1 MTNNQKIAWSG
12 SDEHGYTG
20 NVDGVALY
28 KVRIV
33 LHPPAEPREKPR
45 RFYLT
50 RRLEPRSYEGVGDT
64 SHTLDEAKADCESD
78 FRNGG
83 RAALYKILGHALLV
97 VEALGYCVSKL
108 ETTKR
113 KDRVSKPTLDDA
125 LAVVKAAG
133 FRVSRASKP
142 KIPKRKNQVG
152 PTYAAEF
159 SDGTSVRMST
169 FGSAKE
175 LDWGRGE
182 RLARLAWASRHKV
195 PLDLNSA
202 ELAKMAPPISACR
215 FEQDGKVLAE
225 RLAGANHGV

>member
-1 MTNNQKIAWSG
+1 MTSKQEIVW
-12 SDEHGYTG
+12 TG
-20 NVDGVALY
+20 NDADGFVGTVNSVALY
-28 KVRIV
+28 KIRTV
-33 LHPPAEPREKPR
+33 PYAPGPR
-45 RFYLT
+45 RKDEKLRYTYLV
-50 RRLEPRSYEGVGDT
+50 RRLNTRSYEGVADT
-64 SHTLDEAKADCESD
+64 AHTADEAKTACEVD
-78 FRNGG
+78 YTRNGG
-83 RAALYKILGHALLV
+83 RAALHKTLGHALLI
-97 VEALGYCVSKL
+97 VEALGY
-108 ETTKR
+108 
-113 KDRVSKPTLDDA
+113 RVSKPTLDDA

>member
-1 MTNNQKIAWSG
+1 MTSQQEIVW
-12 SDEHGYTG
+12 TG
-20 NVDGVALY
+20 NDADGFVGTVNSVALY
-28 KVRIV
+28 KIRTV
-33 LHPPAEPREKPR
+33 PYAPGPR
-45 RFYLT
+45 RKDEKLRYTYLV
-50 RRLEPRSYEGVGDT
+50 RRLNTRSYEGVADT
-64 SHTLDEAKADCESD
+64 AHTADEAKTACEVD
-78 FRNGG
+78 YTRNGG
-83 RAALYKILGHALLV
+83 RAALHKTLGHALLI
-97 VEALGYCVSKL
+97 VEALGY
-108 ETTKR
+108 
-113 KDRVSKPTLDDA
+113 RVSKPTLDDA

-195 PLDLNSA
+195 PPDLNSA

>member
-1 MTNNQKIAWSG
+1 MTSKQEIVW
-12 SDEHGYTG
+12 TG
-20 NVDGVALY
+20 NDADGFVGTVNGVALY
-28 KVRIV
+28 KIRTV
-33 LHPPAEPREKPR
+33 PYAPGPR
-45 RFYLT
+45 RKDEKLRYTFLV
-50 RRLEPRSYEGVGDT
+50 RRLNTRSYEGVADT
-64 SHTLDEAKADCESD
+64 THTADEAKTACEVD
-78 FRNGG
+78 YTRNGG
-83 RAALYKILGHALLV
+83 RAALHKTLGHALLI
-97 VEALGYCVSKL
+97 VEALGY
-108 ETTKR
+108 
-113 KDRVSKPTLDDA
+113 RVSKPTLDDA

>member
-1 MTNNQKIAWSG
+1 MTSKQEIVW
-12 SDEHGYTG
+12 TG
-20 NVDGVALY
+20 NDADGFVGTVNSVALY
-28 KVRIV
+28 KIRTV
-33 LHPPAEPREKPR
+33 PYAPGPR
-45 RFYLT
+45 RKDEKLRYTFLV
-50 RRLEPRSYEGVGDT
+50 RRLNTRSYEGVADT
-64 SHTLDEAKADCESD
+64 AHTADEAKTACEVD
-78 FRNGG
+78 YTRNGG
-83 RAALYKILGHALLV
+83 RAALHKTLGHALLI
-97 VEALGYCVSKL
+97 VEALGY
-108 ETTKR
+108 
-113 KDRVSKPTLDDA
+113 RVSKPTLDDA

>member
-113 KDRVSKPTLDDA
+113 KDRVSKP
-125 LAVVKAAG
+125 
-133 FRVSRASKP
+133 